1 MADTTSMFA
10 SLEGLPTTMGGG
22 TIYENMKP
30 ISKGV
35 PLPATSD
42 DRAYKAKYDADNIN
56 VSTDGFTVFMSL
68 EAHPSGKAMV
78 KDKSGKGFETPPQ
91 TFFRFTI
98 GKTPTYSFYFGEDA
112 PSYNL
117 IGESIV
123 ITEIIINRKKQT
135 LEIKFSDGVASLF
148 VKKKRMSWKYADKGA
163 TNGYFYDDGL
173 PVGMGIVF
181 MSIAPYNALTATQFR
196 ENVNDLIGIIGTMI
210 SEGNGVFIWDADT
223 AKTHFSPQSFTF
235 NDTLDKEFLRTPEY
249 DFNSMESLDTKSAF
263 ISFTVAVENARKR
276 TNNYTGRNSA
286 DTDYLVNLQFPGDEE
301 LLAPMG
307 VGEDGTTVA
316 CGMELPAGRVLK
328 SITPVLN
335 EGMVEQVRLD
345 FRDGSHY
352 IFPDAETGNFVA
364 TDKEFP
370 DQMLEGKVMNL
381 IVSGGNF
388 QDSYAT
394 EQATRIEDDI
404 DASKTVIIDGKIE
417 TKAIAWKSNSVLKV
431 IVPNPDGKGS
441 KLVTIPLKKE
451 A

>member
-22 TIYENMKP
+22 ETYKNMNP

-42 DRAYKAKYDADNIN
+42 DRAYKAKYD
-56 VSTDGFTVFMSL
+56 TDDISVTTEGFTVFMSL
-68 EAHPSGKAMV
+68 EAHPAGANMV

-112 PSYNL
+112 PSYNF
-117 IGESIV
+117 IGESIIV
-123 ITEIIINRKKQT
+123 NKITINRKKQT
-135 LEIKFSDGVASLF
+135 LEVKFSDGVASLK
-148 VKKKRMSWKYADKGA
+148 VKKNKMMWKYADKGA
-163 TNGYFYDDGL
+163 TNGYFYDDSL
-173 PVGMGIVF
+173 PAGMGIVF
-181 MSIAPYNALTATQFR
+181 MGIAPYNALTATQFR
-196 ENVNDLIGIIGTMI
+196 ENVNDLIDIIGTMI
-210 SEGNGVFIWDADT
+210 SEGNGVYCWDADT

-249 DFNSMESLDTKSAF
+249 NFNSLESLDTKSAF
-263 ISFTVAVENARKR
+263 VSFTVAVENARKR

-316 CGMELPAGRVLK
+316 CGIESPTGRVLK
-328 SITPVLN
+328 SITPVLK
-335 EGMVEQVRLD
+335 EGMVEQVKLD

-370 DQMLEGKVMNL
+370 NQMLEGKVMNL
-381 IVSGGNF
+381 IVSAGNHK
-388 QDSYAT
+388 DSYVT
-394 EQATRIEDDI
+394 EKKTRIENDI
-404 DASKTVIIDGKIE
+404 DTSKTVIIDGKIE